1 MTKANEKTLLRIAY
15 SAFKRGDRNA
25 FAFAEHCW
33 RRHRPESPDLATIFG
48 ALSEAL
54 A

>member
-15 SAFKRGDRNA
+15 SAFKRGDSNA
-25 FAFAEHCW
+25 FAFCERCW
-33 RRHRPESPDLATIFG
+33 KRHQPESPDLGTIFG